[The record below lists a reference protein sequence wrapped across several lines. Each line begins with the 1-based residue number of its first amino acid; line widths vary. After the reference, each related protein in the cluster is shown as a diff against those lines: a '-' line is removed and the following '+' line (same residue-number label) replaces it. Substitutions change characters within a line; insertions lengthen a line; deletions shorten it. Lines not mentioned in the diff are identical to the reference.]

1 MKLYTCFFDYDGGT
15 YVVQVQ
21 AASPKASLKKW
32 LDELPEFLG
41 LVLGLEECE
50 KLGEAFK
57 RDTSI
62 SRVEGVQSV
71 WCATATVGN
80 QLAVVHLI
88 TTEPKA
94 V

>member
-1 MKLYTCFFDYDGGT
+1 MRLYTCFLDYGGGT
-15 YVVQVQ
+15 YIAQVQ
-21 AASPKASLKKW
+21 ASSPKTSLKRW
-32 LDELPEFLG
+32 LDELPEFLS
-41 LVLGLEECE
+41 LVLGPEECE

-71 WCATATVGN
+71 WCATTTVGN

-88 TTEPKA
+88 TTEPNA